1 MLGKLYLMGRGIPE
15 DREQAHYWFTQS
27 AQRGN
32 DYAQYF
38 LERWDRLRPPSIML
52 AGTRLLRQLG
62 RIFQDNSL
70 PPSLPGTMKLDHKR
84 IRQLREKAQAVG
96 RKYSPTM
103 QM

>member
-1 MLGKLYLMGRGIPE
+1 MLGKLCLMGKGVPK

-27 AQRGN
+27 ARQRN

-38 LERWDRLRPPSIML
+38 LDRWDSLGPPSLML

-62 RIFQDNSL
+62 RVFRENSL
-70 PPSLPGTMKLDHKR
+70 PPSHPGAMELDRKR
-84 IRQLREKAQAVG
+84 IRQLREKAQAMG